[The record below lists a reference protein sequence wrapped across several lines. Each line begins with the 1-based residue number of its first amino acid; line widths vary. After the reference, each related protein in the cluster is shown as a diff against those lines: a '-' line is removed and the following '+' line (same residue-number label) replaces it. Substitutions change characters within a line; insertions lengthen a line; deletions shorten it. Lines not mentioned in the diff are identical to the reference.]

1 MLTDVCDVWSCAL
14 LALAS
19 IVKADSDPAAAAFDV
34 LSKLK
39 E

>member
-1 MLTDVCDVWSCAL
+1 MLTDVCDVWSCAV

-19 IVKADSDPAAAAFDV
+19 IVKADPAAAAFDV